1 MGKRKTK
8 ISDENEAL
16 KWQVLLT
23 PTTLKMLESIS
34 DERVRQKIIE
44 RIDGLTDAPE
54 KQGKALIGDLK
65 SYRSMRAVGQRYRIL
80 YRLDGTKIIVIVV
93 AIGLRRDG
101 DKADVYQL
109 AKKLLKL
116 GLLSP
121 D

>member
-1 MGKRKTK
+1 MGKRKAK
-8 ISDENEAL
+8 AGDKNETL
-16 KWQVLLT
+16 KWQVSVT
-23 PTTLKMLESIS
+23 PTTLKTLEAIG
-34 DERVRQKIIE
+34 DERVRQKLIE
-44 RIDGLTDAPE
+44 RIDGLADSPE

-65 SYRSMRAVGQRYRIL
+65 SYRSLRAVEQRYRIL
-80 YRLDGTKIIVIVV
+80 YRRDGAKVIVIVV
-93 AIGLRRDG
+93 AVGLRRDG